1 MSNEI
6 TVRGRGVALP
16 ARTQTLLQE
25 WRESPKKSYD
35 RLPDT
40 ISHKEIFDSD
50 SPTLGQIKNNLG
62 EGQALMV
69 ISIAIEKVN
78 AMFRQDRRIPP
89 EDVVVIAREI
99 LRHYWYLKPEDIK
112 KCLEGRRPKSFVLEG
127 DSFLSMLADYDL
139 QRDRACEDVAVN
151 GNSSGSDAGAIA
163 FETYMAMLE
172 SRANDGDEDAQRS
185 LAEFKKRAA
194 VKSDSEKRKEKLD
207 FHKFKMEYLKEKQL
221 KEQKQ

>member
-151 GNSSGSDAGAIA
+151 GNSSGPDAGAIA

-185 LAEFKKRAA
+185 LAEFRKRAA
-194 VKSDSEKRKEKLD
+194 VKSEAGKHKEKLD
-207 FHKFKMEYLKEKQL
+207 FHKFKLQYLKEKQL
-221 KEQKQ
+221 KEQNQ